1 MSKAVFV
8 LGIDLMWNQSR
19 GDMAQLNV
27 SRPLK
32 PVNSDNFKRRTIGE
46 SGDVNTKWDTPL
58 AIDYAYALQLERTG
72 ALVPRREY
80 ELVLEL
86 NQEDPLAGA
95 IVTKLIPVD
104 DEIKKHFEASFKA

>member
-1 MSKAVFV
+1 MAKPVFV
-8 LGIDLMWNQSR
+8 LGIDIMWNPSR
-19 GDMAQLNV
+19 GEMAQLNI

-46 SGDVNTKWDTPL
+46 SGDVNPKWDTPL
-58 AIDYAYALQLERTG
+58 MIDPVYALKLEKSG

-86 NQEDPLAGA
+86 NQDDPLAGA
-95 IVTKLIPVD
+95 IVTELIPVD
-104 DEIKKHFEASFKA
+104 DEIKRHFQASLK